1 MEQPDLWIHKLRL
14 EAINLQDL
22 ETQVDH
28 MAWIILV
35 ILLLDKLHQ
44 FLVQSLD
51 QQQDQ
56 VQPTKAD

>member
-1 MEQPDLWIHKLRL
+1 MEQPDLWIHRLRL

-35 ILLLDKLHQ
+35 ILLLDKLRQ
-44 FLVQSLD
+44 FPVQSLD
-51 QQQDQ
+51 LQQDQ